1 MHFFMH
7 CLIVQKHIMGHCM
20 LNILYL
26 SYPTYKV
33 RKTACQ
39 VVPGLDNKTS
49 ADQYSCFD
57 SEEKNKTAL

>member
-1 MHFFMH
+1 
-7 CLIVQKHIMGHCM
+7 MGHCM